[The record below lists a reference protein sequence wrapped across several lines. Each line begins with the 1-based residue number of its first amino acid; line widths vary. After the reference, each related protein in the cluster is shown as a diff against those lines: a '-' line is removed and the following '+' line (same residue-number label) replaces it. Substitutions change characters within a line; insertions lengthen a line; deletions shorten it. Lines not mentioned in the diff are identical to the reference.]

1 MVDGPEWEHART
13 MLKPQFMRDQVADFT
28 DLEKHVE
35 RFLARA
41 YPLANTEVKGEFKT
55 VTITTDIQPL
65 IFDLLF
71 DSATE
76 NLLGESADTQLR
88 KGSGLADDS
97 ITFSNSFDLATH
109 VVALHIGLGKL
120 ASWLFLGW

>member
-1 MVDGPEWEHART
+1 
-13 MLKPQFMRDQVADFT
+13 VADFT

-41 YPLANTEVKGEFKT
+41 YPFPLVNTEAKDELRT
-55 VTITTDIQPL
+55 VPITTDIQPL

-88 KGSGLADDS
+88 KDAGLADDA
-97 ITFSNSFDLATH
+97 IAFSNAFDLAAN
-109 VVALHIGLGKL
+109 VVAIQIGLGKL
-120 ASWLFLGW
+120 SSWLYLGW